1 MSATTH
7 DSASGSRDDPEGGLQ
22 ARLRLMVLTE
32 PQSSRSLAD
41 VVEECLAAGA
51 TAIQLRDKTATT
63 RELHRQGLEL
73 LPIIRRHGAL
83 FVVNDHVDVAVAL
96 EADAVHLGPEDI
108 PVAAVRRIAP
118 AHLLIGYSTDD
129 PEEGRRAAE
138 AGAGYLGIGAVF
150 GTRSKEGLADE
161 AIGTR
166 RIREVM
172 RASGL
177 PAVGIGGVTPENAHQ
192 VAATGA
198 GVAVL
203 GAVMRA
209 AEPGEVV
216 RRILEATTPP
226 ATPSRP
232 PRAPDPG

>member
-1 MSATTH
+1 MT
-7 DSASGSRDDPEGGLQ
+7 RDAAPEAGGEPAEGLQ

-32 PQSSRSLAD
+32 PQSVRPLAQ

-51 TAIQLRDKTATT
+51 TAIQLRDKAATT
-63 RELHRQGLEL
+63 RELYEQGLEL
-73 LPIIRRHGAL
+73 LPAIRRHGAL
-83 FVVNDHVDVAVAL
+83 FVVNDRVDVAVAL

-108 PVAAVRRIAP
+108 PIAAVRRIAP
-118 AHLLIGYSTDD
+118 SQLLIGYSTDD
-129 PEEGRRAAE
+129 PEGGRRAAA
-138 AGAGYLGIGAVF
+138 AGASYLGVGAAF
-150 GTRSKEGLADE
+150 GTRSKEGLANE
-161 AIGTR
+161 AIGPD

-177 PAVGIGGVTPENAHQ
+177 PAVGIGGVTPENAAE

-209 AEPGEVV
+209 AEPGDVV
-216 RRILEATTPP
+216 RRILRQIPETT
-226 ATPSRP
+226 AGAARTTRP
-232 PRAPDPG
+232 